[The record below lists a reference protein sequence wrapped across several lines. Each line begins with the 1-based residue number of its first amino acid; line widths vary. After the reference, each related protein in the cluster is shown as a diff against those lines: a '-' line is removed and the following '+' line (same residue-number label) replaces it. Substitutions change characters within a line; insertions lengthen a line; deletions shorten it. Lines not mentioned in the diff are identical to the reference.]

1 MKKGISLVALTVT
14 IVIMLLLASTVAISG
29 VNVLSD
35 SRMVSIGTELAYM
48 QEYVDSYIEYNNG
61 NLPISDSVIIATDKI
76 LAADKTQFDNVDY
89 VSSTNVLLYKIDKS
103 KLGNISTTYGNENKG
118 DETDIYAVSK
128 NTNKVYYV
136 KGEKIKGKTYYTLT
150 NDLKEKIGFDKI
162 KGSVA
167 KDGIIFTPSTKE
179 WTNQTVTLNVAV
191 PVDYTNVTFT
201 VNGTTVTASKTETT
215 SSYVYYDV
223 HINGNYEAIVKYT
236 KNGTSLS
243 QSYTVTKYETQAP
256 TLTVSTP
263 QTLIDGE
270 ENSSYVN
277 IDYSDAQS
285 GIKIVKYETE
295 KIDQAQISTYFITN
309 GIELTG
315 KSIKVN
321 KYVSNV
327 TVYVEDQAGNYTYKY
342 VSIPTN
348 LTEDDYVKDG
358 LILLYDG
365 INNTGNGH
373 STTTRTWK
381 DLTGNGNDGQISEAS
396 FSYSGNGWKNGKGFT
411 FVDALTFNS
420 TWILQKTTFS
430 NIENFTVQVKGT
442 FNKNLTT
449 DFATDVFTRIISTN
463 GDYIEN
469 YEKVNGVDLTFS
481 RNIDHIESSCSN
493 GNAENVYYTSVTK
506 SDNTIPSS
514 INIVWDKSSK
524 ELRYYVDNEKPI
536 ITKITKFNDVAL
548 TKIGLDF
555 NRWVGRSGVY
565 IYNSVKV
572 YNRALTESEIKQNY
586 LIDKARFD

>member
-29 VNVLSD
+29 VNVLSN

-76 LAADKTQFDNVDY
+76 LVADKTQFDSVDY

-179 WTNQTVTLNVAV
+179 WTNQSVTLNVAV

-223 HINGNYEAIVKYT
+223 SINGNYEAIVKYT

-285 GIKIVKYETE
+285 GIKIAKYETE

-309 GIELTG
+309 GIEITG

-342 VSIPTN
+342 VSIPTS

-373 STTTRTWK
+373 STTTRIWK
-381 DLTGNGNDGQISEAS
+381 DLTGNGNDGQISEDS

-411 FVDALTFNS
+411 FENDIGINTAN
-420 TWILQKTTFS
+420 ILQKTTFS
-430 NIENFTVQVKGT
+430 NIDSFTVQVKGT
-442 FNKNLTT
+442 FNKNTVTT
-449 DFATDVFTRIISTN
+449 TNEVYTRILSTF
-463 GDYIEN
+463 GN
-469 YEKVNGVDLTFS
+469 YTSVYQGITGVDLTYSTADQDMTSF
-481 RNIDHIESSCSN
+481 CSN
-493 GNAENVYYTSVTK
+493 GNIYSAYNTSLGTK
-506 SDNTIPSS
+506 QISS
-514 INIVWDKSSK
+514 VNIVWDRNTKK
-524 ELRYYVDNEKPI
+524 LKYYVDNDKPI
-536 ITKITKFNDVAL
+536 VVNITRFDNVAL

-555 NRWVGRSGVY
+555 NRIADNSGVY
-565 IYNSVKV
+565 VYNSIKV
-572 YNRALTESEIKQNY
+572 YNRALSEEEIKQNY

>member
-29 VNVLSD
+29 VNVLSN

-76 LAADKTQFDNVDY
+76 LAADKTQFDSVDY

-179 WTNQTVTLNVAV
+179 WTNQSVTLNVAV

-223 HINGNYEAIVKYT
+223 SINGNYEAIVKYT

-270 ENSSYVN
+270 ENSSYIN

-285 GIKIVKYETE
+285 GIKIAKYETE

-342 VSIPTN
+342 VSIPTS

-381 DLTGNGNDGQISEAS
+381 DLTGNGNDGQISEDS

-411 FVDALTFNS
+411 FENDIGDNTAN
-420 TWILQKTTFS
+420 ILQKTTFS
-430 NIENFTVQVKGT
+430 NIDSFTVQVKGT
-442 FNKNLTT
+442 FNKNTLTT
-449 DFATDVFTRIISTN
+449 TNKVYTRILSTF
-463 GDYIEN
+463 GN
-469 YEKVNGVDLTFS
+469 YTSVYEGITGVDLTYAEAYQDIISF
-481 RNIDHIESSCSN
+481 CSN
-493 GNAENVYYTSVTK
+493 GNIYSAYNTSLGAK
-506 SDNTIPSS
+506 QISS
-514 INIVWDKSSK
+514 VNIVWDRNTKK
-524 ELRYYVDNEKPI
+524 LKYYVDNDKPI
-536 ITKITKFNDVAL
+536 VVNITKFDNVAL

-555 NRWVGRSGVY
+555 SRKANNSGLF

-572 YNRALTESEIKQNY
+572 YDRVLTESEIKQNY

>member
-35 SRMVSIGTELAYM
+35 SRMVNIGTELAYM

-76 LAADKTQFDNVDY
+76 LAADKTQFDSVDY

-179 WTNQTVTLNVAV
+179 WTNQSVTLNVAV

-223 HINGNYEAIVKYT
+223 SINGNYEAIVKYT

-285 GIKIVKYETE
+285 GIKIAKYETE

-342 VSIPTN
+342 VSIPTS
-348 LTEDDYVKDG
+348 LTEGDYVKDG

-373 STTTRTWK
+373 STTTRIWK
-381 DLTGNGNDGQISEAS
+381 DLTGNGNDGQISEDS

-411 FVDALTFNS
+411 FENDIGINTAN
-420 TWILQKTTFS
+420 ILQKTTFS
-430 NIENFTVQVKGT
+430 NIDSFTVQVKGT
-442 FNKNLTT
+442 FNKNTVTT
-449 DFATDVFTRIISTN
+449 TNEVFTRIISTC
-463 GDYIEN
+463 GN
-469 YEKVNGVDLTFS
+469 YTDVYEGITGVDLTYSKAYQDMISF
-481 RNIDHIESSCSN
+481 CSN
-493 GNAENVYYTSVTK
+493 GNIYSAYNTSLGTK
-506 SDNTIPSS
+506 QISS
-514 INIVWDKSSK
+514 VNIVWDRNTKK
-524 ELRYYVDNEKPI
+524 LKYYVNNDKPI
-536 ITKITKFNDVAL
+536 VVNITKFDNVAL

-555 NRWVGRSGVY
+555 FRRANNSGLF

-572 YNRALTESEIKQNY
+572 YDRVLTESEIKQNY

>member
-29 VNVLSD
+29 VNVLSN

-76 LAADKTQFDNVDY
+76 LAADKTQFDSVDY

-179 WTNQTVTLNVAV
+179 WTNRSVTLNVAV

-223 HINGNYEAIVKYT
+223 SINGNYETIVKYT

-309 GIELTG
+309 GIEITG

-342 VSIPTN
+342 VSIPTS

-411 FVDALTFNS
+411 FENDIGINTAN
-420 TWILQKTTFS
+420 ILQKTTFS
-430 NIENFTVQVKGT
+430 NIDSFTVQVKGT
-442 FNKNLTT
+442 FNKSNKQSGEEDYTY
-449 DFATDVFTRIISTN
+449 TRILSTA
-463 GDYIEN
+463 GGWTGV
-469 YEKVNGVDLTFS
+469 YECIDGVDLTYPRDFDEVRS
-481 RNIDHIESSCSN
+481 YCSYDYKT
-493 GNAENVYYTSVTK
+493 ENSYW
-506 SDNTIPSS
+506 TIFQKLNPSS
-514 INIVWDKSSK
+514 INIVWNKNTR
-524 ELRYYVDNEKPI
+524 ELKYYVDNEKPI
-536 ITKITKFNDVAL
+536 TVKITKFDNVAL
-548 TKIGLDF
+548 KQIGLD
-555 NRWVGRSGVY
+555 WGRKNNKSGLY

-572 YNRALTESEIKQNY
+572 YDRVLTESEIKQNY

>member
-29 VNVLSD
+29 VNVLSN

-76 LAADKTQFDNVDY
+76 LAADKTQFDSVDY

-179 WTNQTVTLNVAV
+179 WTNQSVTLNVAV

-201 VNGTTVTASKTETT
+201 VNGTTATASKTETT

-223 HINGNYEAIVKYT
+223 SINGNYETIVKYT

-321 KYVSNV
+321 KYFSNV

-342 VSIPTN
+342 VSIPTS

-411 FVDALTFNS
+411 FENDIGINTAN
-420 TWILQKTTFS
+420 ILQKTTFS
-430 NIENFTVQVKGT
+430 NIDSFTVQVKGT
-442 FNKNLTT
+442 FNKNTTTTT
-449 DFATDVFTRIISTN
+449 DDVFTRIISTF
-463 GDYIEN
+463 GN
-469 YEKVNGVDLTFS
+469 YTSVYEGITGVDLTYS
-481 RNIDHIESSCSN
+481 RTYQYMISFCSDGNTSSAYNTALGTKQIS
-493 GNAENVYYTSVTK
+493 SV
-506 SDNTIPSS
+506 
-514 INIVWDKSSK
+514 NIVWDRNTKK
-524 ELRYYVDNEKPI
+524 LKYYIDNDKPI
-536 ITKITKFNDVAL
+536 VINITRFDNVAL

-555 NRWVGRSGVY
+555 NRRADNSGLF

-572 YNRALTESEIKQNY
+572 YDRALTESEIKQNY